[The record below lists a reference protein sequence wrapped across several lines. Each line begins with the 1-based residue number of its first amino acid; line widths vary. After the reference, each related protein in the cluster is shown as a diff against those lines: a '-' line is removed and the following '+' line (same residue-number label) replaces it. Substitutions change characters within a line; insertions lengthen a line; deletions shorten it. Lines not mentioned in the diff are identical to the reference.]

1 MSSIIWTNHWSPFQC
16 LGLLHCNPMQSQM
29 MLCAFKGTTRIW
41 VNKTCQHLSTR
52 KIPKPWTSFN
62 GTHTF
67 GTNCTAA
74 VAELVKSKRIC
85 CFNLKGKHRCQ
96 RSMLGEKTAIS
107 TGTHIKRRRP
117 LSWSDS
123 SRTDGQCQPDK
134 NQEPSSWIFLC
145 MLHPG
150 PVELHTHLHM
160 HAHARRHTQR
170 TLLRTNS
177 LLNRATSH

>member
-1 MSSIIWTNHWSPFQC
+1 
-16 LGLLHCNPMQSQM
+16 MQSQM
-29 MLCAFKGTTRIW
+29 MLCAFKKAPLESGS
-41 VNKTCQHLSTR
+41 VKPVSTR
-52 KIPKPWTSFN
+52 ARGKSQN
-62 GTHTF
+62 L
-67 GTNCTAA
+67 
-74 VAELVKSKRIC
+74 ELLSMARTLLEQTVLLLLLNWSNQR
-85 CFNLKGKHRCQ
+85 GKHRYQ

-123 SRTDGQCQPDK
+123 SHTDGQCQPDK
-134 NQEPSSWIFLC
+134 NQEPSSWICLC

-160 HAHARRHTQR
+160 NAHTRRHTQR

-177 LLNRATSH
+177 LLNSATSH